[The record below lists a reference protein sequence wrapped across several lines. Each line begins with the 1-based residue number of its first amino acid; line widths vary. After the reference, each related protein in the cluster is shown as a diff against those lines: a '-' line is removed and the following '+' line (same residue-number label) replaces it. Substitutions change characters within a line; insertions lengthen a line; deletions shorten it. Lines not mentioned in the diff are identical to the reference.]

1 MRIICDKCEKP
12 FEVDA
17 QPGDKVE
24 CPRCGDVNIV
34 RVAAGATSAAAAAPA
49 AKEDRAAAAGHPPAF
64 GPEVNVIRLRPAMFR
79 AKPFRFLLLVVGL
92 FGGAAGALV
101 LLSMEHKP
109 WAIAAG
115 AGGLLSGIV
124 LAGWRIKTMH
134 DGLLITTRRI
144 IDRSGLLSK
153 KTSEVMLKDIRH
165 VVVTQKFM
173 ERLFSVGTLAI
184 SSSSDDGVEIYM
196 QDVPKPEEVKRIIDL
211 YR

>member
-1 MRIICDKCEKP
+1 
-12 FEVDA
+12 
-17 QPGDKVE
+17 
-24 CPRCGDVNIV
+24 
-34 RVAAGATSAAAAAPA
+34 
-49 AKEDRAAAAGHPPAF
+49 
-64 GPEVNVIRLRPAMFR
+64 
-79 AKPFRFLLLVVGL
+79 
-92 FGGAAGALV
+92 
-101 LLSMEHKP
+101 
-109 WAIAAG
+109 
-115 AGGLLSGIV
+115 V